1 LQWNVIIGFLTE
13 NTKNEN
19 LITFNYV
26 LNLKHNIM
34 KKICTLLLAFA
45 FAQISFAQAYD
56 GTVDYLKKSQAAV
69 IAEFKYPQE
78 TVEKTLKNKLELL
91 GLKVKSTKGFLVVYN
106 AVISNVS
113 ANQMEYAFQ
122 VDRKSKREKETTVIS
137 MVMNVNDVN
146 ATTDNSEKAKAFLNE
161 LAPAIDALNVDNMV
175 ADQTAVVEKAQKKNK
190 NLQDDIASLEKKIR
204 NYQDDL
210 AKTKREQD
218 EQTKEV
224 ARQQEILNTIKAKKK

>member
-1 LQWNVIIGFLTE
+1 
-13 NTKNEN
+13 
-19 LITFNYV
+19 
-26 LNLKHNIM
+26 M
-34 KKICTLLLAFA
+34 KKILMLLVAFA
-45 FAQISFAQAYD
+45 ITQISFAQAYD

-69 IAEFKYPQE
+69 IVEYKYPQE

-91 GLKVKSTKGFLVVYN
+91 GLKVKSTKGFLVAYN
-106 AVISNVS
+106 AVIGSITS
-113 ANQMEYAFQ
+113 NQMEYAFQ

-146 ATTDNSEKAKAFLNE
+146 VTADNTVKAKEFLNE
-161 LAPAIDALNVDNMV
+161 LAAPIDAMNVDNMV
-175 ADQTAVVEKAQKKNK
+175 ADQNVVLEKAQKKSK

-204 NYQDDL
+204 NLQDDL
-210 AKTKREQD
+210 AKTRRDQE

>member
-1 LQWNVIIGFLTE
+1 
-13 NTKNEN
+13 
-19 LITFNYV
+19 
-26 LNLKHNIM
+26 M
-34 KKICTLLLAFA
+34 KKILTLLVAFA
-45 FAQISFAQAYD
+45 ITQISFAQAYD

-78 TVEKTLKNKLELL
+78 TVEKSLKDKLERL
-91 GLKVKSTKGFLVVYN
+91 GLKVKSTKGFLVAYN
-106 AVISNVS
+106 AVINSISN
-113 ANQMEYAFQ
+113 NPIEYAFQ

-146 ATTDNSEKAKAFLNE
+146 ATADNAAKAKEFLND
-161 LAPAIDALNVDNMV
+161 LAAPIDALNVDNMV
-175 ADQTAVVEKAQKKNK
+175 ADQTVVLEKAQKKNK

>member
-1 LQWNVIIGFLTE
+1 
-13 NTKNEN
+13 
-19 LITFNYV
+19 
-26 LNLKHNIM
+26 M
-34 KKICTLLLAFA
+34 KKTLTLLVAFA
-45 FAQISFAQAYD
+45 ITQISFAQAYD

-69 IAEFKYPQE
+69 IVEYKYPQE

-91 GLKVKSTKGFLVVYN
+91 GLKVKSTKGFLVAYN
-106 AVISNVS
+106 AVIGSITS
-113 ANQMEYAFQ
+113 NQMEYAFQ

-146 ATTDNSEKAKAFLNE
+146 VTADNTVKAKEFLNE
-161 LAPAIDALNVDNMV
+161 LAAPIDAMNVDNMV
-175 ADQTAVVEKAQKKNK
+175 ADQNVVLEKAQKKSK

-204 NYQDDL
+204 NLQDDL
-210 AKTKREQD
+210 AKTRRDQE

>member
-1 LQWNVIIGFLTE
+1 
-13 NTKNEN
+13 
-19 LITFNYV
+19 
-26 LNLKHNIM
+26 M
-34 KKICTLLLAFA
+34 KKILTLLVAFA
-45 FAQISFAQAYD
+45 ITQISFAQAYD

-78 TVEKTLKNKLELL
+78 TVEKSLKDKLERL
-91 GLKVKSTKGFLVVYN
+91 GLKVKSTKGFLVAYN
-106 AVISNVS
+106 AVINSISN
-113 ANQMEYAFQ
+113 NPIEYAFQ

-137 MVMNVNDVN
+137 MVMNVNDANVTADN
-146 ATTDNSEKAKAFLNE
+146 AAKAKEFLND
-161 LAPAIDALNVDNMV
+161 LAAPIDALNVDNMV
-175 ADQTAVVEKAQKKNK
+175 ADQTVVLEKAQKKNK
-190 NLQDDIASLEKKIR
+190 NLQDDIANLEKKIR